1 MKLQRF
7 KISESSKRMNP
18 QRRWHCKKS
27 WNYNA
32 HFKNCWNE
40 WTARNDTAKSRETAM
55 FQNCRKKG
63 GIETVKTKKLIL
75 QKLVKMQCTQI
86 VETNERERPKWHCK
100 NSWNGKVCVIWQ
112 NQVKMWR
119 KNRKLALVKAEV
131 IISRLLRWFLYFL
144 TIHWPRSS
152 SGTKNSD
159 VNLLAICNYL
169 RSVE

>member
-1 MKLQRF
+1 MTRQKLVKLQCFKIVERKGEPSKLRSMKL
-7 KISESSKRMNP
+7 
-18 QRRWHCKKS
+18 
-27 WNYNA
+27 
-32 HFKNCWNE
+32 
-40 WTARNDTAKSRETAM
+40 T
-55 FQNCRKKG
+55 
-63 GIETVKTKKLIL
+63 L
-75 QKLVKMQCTQI
+75 QKLVKLRCTQI

-159 VNLLAICNYL
+159 VNLLASCNRCWVSFFCFILKSWKANDFIFLFLNFGAFVKYVKETKTSKIIAFDIL
-169 RSVE
+169 